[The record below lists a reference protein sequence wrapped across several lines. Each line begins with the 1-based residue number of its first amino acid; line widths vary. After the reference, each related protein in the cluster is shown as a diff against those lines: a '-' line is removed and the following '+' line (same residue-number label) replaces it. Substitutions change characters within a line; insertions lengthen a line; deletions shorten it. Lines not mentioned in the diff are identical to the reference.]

1 MAFNMS
7 HVNVGFGFANVQS
20 TKLDV
25 LCFVSSNIPD
35 AEPPGYTKVKVR
47 WRKKG
52 TRRWYNNGANTVH
65 PASSGVFFTINNLT
79 ANTEYEFKVRYKLV
93 GMSLYRN
100 LASKYQRTLP

>member
-7 HVNVGFGFANVQS
+7 TVNVSFGFANVQS

-25 LCFVSSNIPD
+25 NCFVTSNIPD
-35 AEPPGYTKVKVR
+35 TDPPGFKKIKVR

-52 TRRWYNNGANTVH
+52 TSRWSNNGANTVH
-65 PASSGVFFTINNLT
+65 PASMGVAFTITGLS

-100 LASKYQRTLP
+100 LNSKYQRTLP